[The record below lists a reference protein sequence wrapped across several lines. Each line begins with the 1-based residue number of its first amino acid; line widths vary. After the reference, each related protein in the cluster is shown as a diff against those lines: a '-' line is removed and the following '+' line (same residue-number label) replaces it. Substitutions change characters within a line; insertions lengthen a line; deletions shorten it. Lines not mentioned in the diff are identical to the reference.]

1 MKQYDLTTPGGR
13 LKYIITRLN
22 FSQSDFATSVGLTKF
37 DISKFINGKRQLNRE
52 TLYLIK
58 LKYPAINIEYI
69 ADGVGGSGIEQEV
82 KVKKEEMYINKIAKL
97 EAENKKL
104 KDEITFLRS
113 LNLADNFAFC
123 PK

>member
-104 KDEITFLRS
+104 KDEITLLRS